1 MTEYYLVVRTFK
13 PNNKESFYYD
23 GTSIEKAQKRFNEI
37 SYLKDKYTKSIEL
50 REYVLDDVKW
60 NLKNVDELIEAINE
74 CIGYD
79 VLLLR

>member
-1 MTEYYLVVRTFK
+1 MKKYYQVVETFK
-13 PNNKESFYYD
+13 NNDNESIYYD
-23 GTSIEKAQKRFNEI
+23 GVSQKEAQDYFNEVI
-37 SYLKDKYTKSIEL
+37 GFKDKYTKSIEL